1 MSKNT
6 VTVKILDI
14 DYQINCPED
23 QQKVLH
29 ESARQ
34 LDSSMREIKQR
45 GTIIGLDRIAI
56 MAGINLSYQLINND
70 QLSADNTILD
80 NLHTKLDQAISKY
93 QRLGLTK

>member
-6 VTVKILDI
+6 VTVQILDI
-14 DYQINCPED
+14 DYQISCPED
-23 QQKVLH
+23 QQKVLQ

-70 QLSADNTILD
+70 QLGADNTILD
-80 NLHTKLDQAISKY
+80 NLHTKLDQAITKY